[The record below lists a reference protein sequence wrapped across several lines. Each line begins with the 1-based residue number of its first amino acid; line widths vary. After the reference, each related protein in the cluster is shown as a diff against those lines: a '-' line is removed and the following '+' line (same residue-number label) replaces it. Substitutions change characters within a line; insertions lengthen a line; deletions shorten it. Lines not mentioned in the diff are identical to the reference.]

1 MQYGIYL
8 TVDADRYDSNTR
20 LNTKSAGI
28 SGRGIYSFKQNLK
41 QPSSHKRVVSVD
53 FSRHET
59 RVSVTPYIFCS
70 CTNHGLIYRQIHKG
84 EIFVQALL

>member
-1 MQYGIYL
+1 MNAVLHSLYL
-8 TVDADRYDSNTR
+8 TVDADRSLSNTR
-20 LNTKSAGI
+20 LNTKSASI

-41 QPSSHKRVVSVD
+41 QPSPHNRVASVD

-70 CTNHGLIYRQIHKG
+70 CTKHG
-84 EIFVQALL
+84 